1 MTPSGH
7 IRRDLRT
14 DNQGGLRVVIED
26 VEHITCANCG
36 LTMHVDQWLD
46 EEGRQIR
53 RSRA

>member
-1 MTPSGH
+1 MTPPPGH
-7 IRRDLRT
+7 IHLSQ
-14 DNQGGLRVVIED
+14 QGGLRAVIED

-53 RSRA
+53 RSRS